1 MKIFCFAGGWLTF
14 HDYRFYIKH
23 QPSNNLIQVK
33 LWDNGTLIIDTGAI
47 HDNSPKALKGGKIGV
62 FEFSSSSTKW
72 SALNYRCLQ
81 PFSNITSATT
91 TTTTTTTSAQTTST
105 QKVCQFGWSYYS
117 RTTKCYKVFRTSL
130 NWAIARA
137 ECQKSN
143 AELASIVNHDENAFI
158 SNLAGASSAGIWIG
172 GLKLVG
178 RWTWSDGTAWS
189 YTNWSPGE
197 PNNHRGN
204 EISVH
209 LHISGSGQWNDA
221 APEGT
226 LSGFVCAYYL

>member
-1 MKIFCFAGGWLTF
+1 MSQSAT
-14 HDYRFYIKH
+14 
-23 QPSNNLIQVK
+23 S
-33 LWDNGTLIIDTGAI
+33 
-47 HDNSPKALKGGKIGV
+47 
-62 FEFSSSSTKW
+62 W
-72 SALNYRCLQ
+72 SALSYRCLQ
-81 PFSNITSATT
+81 PFSNITSATTTT

-117 RTTKCYKVFRTSL
+117 STTKCYKVFKTSL
-130 NWAIARA
+130 NWAVARA

-172 GLKLVG
+172 GLKLIG

-197 PNNHRGN
+197 PNNQRGSEAN
-204 EISVH
+204 VH
-209 LHISGSGQWNDA
+209 LHRSGSGQWNDA

-226 LSGFVCAYYL
+226 LSGFVCSYYL